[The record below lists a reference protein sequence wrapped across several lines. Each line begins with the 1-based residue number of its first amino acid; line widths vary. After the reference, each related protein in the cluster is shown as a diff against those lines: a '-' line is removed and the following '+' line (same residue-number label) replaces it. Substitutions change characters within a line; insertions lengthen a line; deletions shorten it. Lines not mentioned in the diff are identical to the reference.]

1 LRGTF
6 FIRRLR
12 PSKEAS
18 LRAQL
23 DSIDFSSGLGD
34 SAHLLYG
41 LARSLKPRIA
51 VEIGSARGRSAC
63 FVGLALKENG
73 SGRLYAIDPHI
84 QTAWNDLGAIDTFS
98 TMQQNVAALDLGG
111 VVEIVRSTSAD
122 AAARWSEPIDLLFI
136 DGDHSYDGVKA
147 DWTRFSPFV
156 SEFGVVVFHDT
167 IWDRRPD
174 ARYGRADMGVPAFVE
189 ELRSTGYPVVTI
201 DRDFG
206 VSMVQPSPGGVSLA
220 KEKGDRTQ

>member
-1 LRGTF
+1 LRGTS

-98 TMQQNVAALDLGG
+98 TMRQNVAELDLGG

-122 AAARWSEPIDLLFI
+122 AAATWSEPIDLLFI
-136 DGDHSYDGVKA
+136 DGDHSYDAVKA

-174 ARYGRADMGVPAFVE
+174 PRYGRADMGVPAFVE
-189 ELRSTGYPVVTI
+189 ELRNTGYPVVTI

-206 VSMVQPSPGGVSLA
+206 VSMVQPSVGGVSLA

>member
-1 LRGTF
+1 LRGTS

-73 SGRLYAIDPHI
+73 RGRLYAIDPHI

-98 TMQQNVAALDLGG
+98 TMRQNVAELDLGG

-122 AAARWSEPIDLLFI
+122 AAATWSEPIDLLFI
-136 DGDHSYDGVKA
+136 DGDHSYDAVKA

-174 ARYGRADMGVPAFVE
+174 PRYGRADMGVPAFVE
-189 ELRSTGYPVVTI
+189 ELRNTGYPVVTI

-206 VSMVQPSPGGVSLA
+206 VSMVQPSVGGVSLA

>member
-1 LRGTF
+1 LRGTS

-98 TMQQNVAALDLGG
+98 TMRQNVAELDLGG

-122 AAARWSEPIDLLFI
+122 AAATWSEPIDLLFI
-136 DGDHSYDGVKA
+136 DGDHSYDAVKA

-189 ELRSTGYPVVTI
+189 ELRNTGYPVVTI

-206 VSMVQPSPGGVSLA
+206 VSMVQPSVGGVSLA

>member
-1 LRGTF
+1 LRGTS

-98 TMQQNVAALDLGG
+98 TMRQNVAELDLGG

-122 AAARWSEPIDLLFI
+122 AAATWSEPIDLLFI
-136 DGDHSYDGVKA
+136 DGDHSYYAVKA

-174 ARYGRADMGVPAFVE
+174 PRYGRADMGVPAFVE
-189 ELRSTGYPVVTI
+189 ELRNTGYPVVTI

-206 VSMVQPSPGGVSLA
+206 VSMVQPSVGGVSLA

>member
-1 LRGTF
+1 LRGTS

-12 PSKEAS
+12 PSREAS

-98 TMQQNVAALDLGG
+98 TMRQNVAELDLGG

-122 AAARWSEPIDLLFI
+122 AAATWSEPIDLLFI
-136 DGDHSYDGVKA
+136 DGDHSYDAVKA

-189 ELRSTGYPVVTI
+189 ELRNTGYPVVTI

-206 VSMVQPSPGGVSLA
+206 VSMVQPSVGGVSLA

>member
-1 LRGTF
+1 MRGAAL
-6 FIRRLR
+6 IRRLR
-12 PSKEAS
+12 RSREGL

-41 LARSLKPRIA
+41 LARSIKPNVA

-73 SGRLYAIDPHI
+73 TGRLYAIDPHVR
-84 QTAWNDLGAIDTFS
+84 TAWNDLDSVDTFS
-98 TMQQNVAALDLGG
+98 VMQQNVTELDLDS
-111 VVEIVRSTSAD
+111 VVKIVRSTSAE
-122 AAARWSEPIDLLFI
+122 AAATWSEPIDLLFI

-147 DWTRFSPFV
+147 DWERFSPFV

-174 ARYGRADMGVPAFVE
+174 PRYARQGMGVPAFVE
-189 ELRSTGYPVVTI
+189 ELRIRGYPVVTV
-201 DRDFG
+201 DHDFG
-206 VSMVQPSPGGVSLA
+206 VSIVQPGIGGVSLA
-220 KEKGDRTQ
+220 TAKREA